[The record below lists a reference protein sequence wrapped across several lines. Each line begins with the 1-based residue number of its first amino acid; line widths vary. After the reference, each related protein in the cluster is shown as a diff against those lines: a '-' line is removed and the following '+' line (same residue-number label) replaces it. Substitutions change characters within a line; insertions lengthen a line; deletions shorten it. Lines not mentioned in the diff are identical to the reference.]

1 MFRRL
6 LRRAT
11 RNGVAA
17 PPAKALSFAA
27 STTRA
32 PTTELSAAHREQ
44 TLAVLASLGRHQILF
59 DDEYELDDVLE
70 YVSLNGPDDPD
81 DPIEFAEVVGSVAH
95 GLDPL
100 TNLVFIPAWNELAAP
115 DIEEFTE
122 AICWLA
128 QVNTHAIATIDPVDP
143 SRITVD
149 FELEPGEP
157 TSLDLGFV
165 PKGIPE
171 GLIEGLAAV
180 LSPRL
185 GPRSIV
191 ASFESGDCVL
201 SALDPGTMLAV
212 NVETSAG
219 YSPV

>member
-11 RNGVAA
+11 RSGVAA
-17 PPAKALSFAA
+17 PPARTLSTPA
-27 STTRA
+27 SATKS
-32 PTTELSAAHREQ
+32 PTVELSPAHREQ
-44 TLAVLASLGRHQILF
+44 TLAVLASLERHRILF
-59 DDEYELDDVLE
+59 DDEYDLDDVLE
-70 YVSLNGPDDPD
+70 YVSLNGPENPD

-100 TNLVFIPAWNELAAP
+100 TNLVFIPAWSELAAP

-128 QVNTHAIATIDPVDP
+128 QINTNAIATVDPADP
-143 SRITVD
+143 SRITVA

-157 TSLDLGFV
+157 ASLDLGFV

-171 GLIEGLAAV
+171 GLLEGLAAV

-185 GPRSIV
+185 APRSIV
-191 ASFESGDCVL
+191 VSFESGDCVL

-212 NVETSAG
+212 NDETSAG
-219 YSPV
+219 YSPA